1 MLPAAV
7 RSRAQGEYGGRD
19 VVYIM
24 HRRARNALV
33 KKGAQSDCCRRRRRC
48 NAPSAPLTR
57 ARGQPGLRAARL
69 SSVWDHCPEIPT
81 CRKREAT
88 NVKRIVCST
97 SSGGDGSGGD
107 SSRGGGSERRCV
119 AWHSSP
125 AELFVLGRT
134 LEEPVYCA
142 DVRRSQ
148 RCHDRIHPILYA
160 HGEQQK
166 GRAAEGQGSRRAGQ
180 QKGS

>member
-1 MLPAAV
+1 MGSQDFAQPDSLPFGIIALKF
-7 RSRAQGEYGGRD
+7 QP
-19 VVYIM
+19 
-24 HRRARNALV
+24 AR
-33 KKGAQSDCCRRRRRC
+33 
-48 NAPSAPLTR
+48 
-57 ARGQPGLRAARL
+57 
-69 SSVWDHCPEIPT
+69 E
-81 CRKREAT
+81 T
-88 NVKRIVCST
+88 NVKRIICST

-107 SSRGGGSERRCV
+107 SSRGGGSERRCG

-148 RCHDRIHPILYA
+148 RCHDRIHPVLYA